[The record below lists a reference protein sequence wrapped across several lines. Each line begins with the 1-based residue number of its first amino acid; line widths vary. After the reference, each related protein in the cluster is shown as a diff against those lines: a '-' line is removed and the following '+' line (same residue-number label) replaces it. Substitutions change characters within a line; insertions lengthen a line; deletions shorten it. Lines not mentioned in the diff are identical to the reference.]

1 MRKQALYSSLAAG
14 LLLAGLTPARAEEFT
29 VAVIQSMSGALAF
42 VGVPLVD
49 GMKLAAEEIN
59 QKGALGPGNTLKL
72 IIEDDETNRAQAVSL
87 VKRHAQNPK
96 VLSIMG
102 PTTTAVAIAGAQAA
116 NEEKIVA
123 LVTTNSPEIA
133 RTGPFGFR
141 LSQPPEVLMEA
152 IGRYSVD
159 TLKIKECVLIGV
171 LDNAAYV
178 EQTQAYQDYVTSKG
192 MKVLAREGIKQGD
205 TDFSALSAKVAAMNP
220 ECVFMSAIA
229 PTAANLII
237 QLKQAGLGPKTKLVG
252 MSSMT
257 SAALFEVGGSA
268 VEGLYLVGD
277 WVPGGA
283 TAEARDFAAA
293 YKKRFGTEPDNWG
306 PMGYGG
312 LRVMAEA
319 IRLSLP
325 NPTREKIR
333 DNLATIKD
341 YPTLFGSGKFSYDE
355 QRAPRYGTNILVV
368 KDGKF
373 VLAPN

>member
-1 MRKQALYSSLAAG
+1 MKKAALFASVAG
-14 LLLAGLTPARAEEFT
+14 LLLSMSTARAAEYT
-29 VAVIQSMSGALAF
+29 VAIIQSMSGALAF

-59 QKGALGPGNTLKL
+59 AKQELGPGHTLTL
-72 IIEDDETNRAQAVSL
+72 IIADDETNRAQAVSL
-87 VKRHAQNPK
+87 VNRHAADPK
-96 VLSIMG
+96 VLAIMG

-133 RTGPFGFR
+133 KTGPYGFR

-152 IGRYSVD
+152 IGKYSVEK
-159 TLKIKECVLIGV
+159 LGIKECVLIGV

-192 MKVLAREGIKQGD
+192 VKILAREGIKQGD
-205 TDFSALSAKVAAMNP
+205 TDFSALSAKVASMNP

-237 QLKQAGLGPKTKLVG
+237 QLKQAGLPPTTKLVG

-257 SAALFEVGGSA
+257 SAALFEVGGAA

-277 WVPGGA
+277 WVPGGGSEQGKA
-283 TAEARDFAAA
+283 FAAA

-312 LRVMAEA
+312 LRVMSEA
-319 IRLSLP
+319 IRKSLP
-325 NPTREKIR
+325 DATRDKIR
-333 DNLATIKD
+333 ENLAQIKD
-341 YPTLFGSGKFSYDE
+341 YPTLFGGGKFTYDP

-368 KDGKF
+368 KNGQF

>member
-1 MRKQALYSSLAAG
+1 MRKAALFASVAG
-14 LLLAGLTPARAEEFT
+14 LLLSMSAARAAEYT
-29 VAVIQSMSGALAF
+29 VAIIQSMSGALAF

-59 QKGALGPGNTLKL
+59 QKQELGPGNTLKL

-87 VKRHAQNPK
+87 VKRHAADSK
-96 VLSIMG
+96 VLAIMG

-133 RTGPFGFR
+133 KTGPFGFR

-152 IGRYSVD
+152 IGKYSVEK
-159 TLKIKECVLIGV
+159 LGIKQCVLIGV

-178 EQTQAYQDYVTSKG
+178 EQTQAYQDYVASKG
-192 MKVLAREGIKQGD
+192 VKILAREGIKQGD
-205 TDFSALSAKVAAMNP
+205 TDFSAVSAKVASMNP
-220 ECVFMSAIA
+220 ECVFISAIA

-237 QLKQAGLGPKTKLVG
+237 QLKQAGLPPTTKLVG

-257 SAALFEVGGSA
+257 SAALFEVGGAA

-277 WVPGGA
+277 WVPGGGSEEGKA
-283 TAEARDFAAA
+283 FAAA

-319 IRLSLP
+319 IRKSLP
-325 NPTREKIR
+325 DPTREKIR
-333 DNLATIKD
+333 DNLAQIKD
-341 YPTLFGSGKFSYDE
+341 YPTLFGGGKFTYDP

-368 KDGKF
+368 KNGQF

>member
-1 MRKQALYSSLAAG
+1 MKKAALLASVAG
-14 LLLAGLTPARAEEFT
+14 LLLSMPAAKAAEYT
-29 VAVIQSMSGALAF
+29 VAIIQSMSGALAF

-59 QKGALGPGNTLKL
+59 AKQELGPGNTLKL

-87 VKRHAQNPK
+87 VKRHAADPK
-96 VLSIMG
+96 VLAIMG

-116 NEEKIVA
+116 NEDKIVA

-133 RTGPFGFR
+133 KTGPYGFR

-152 IGRYSVD
+152 IGKYSVEK
-159 TLKIKECVLIGV
+159 LGIKECVLIGV

-192 MKVLAREGIKQGD
+192 VKILAREGIKQGD
-205 TDFSALSAKVAAMNP
+205 TDFSALSAKVASMNP

-237 QLKQAGLGPKTKLVG
+237 QLKQAGLPAKTKLVG

-257 SAALFEVGGSA
+257 SAALFEVGGAA

-277 WVPGGA
+277 WVPGGGSEQGKA
-283 TAEARDFAAA
+283 FAAA

-319 IRLSLP
+319 IRKSLP
-325 NPTREKIR
+325 DPTRDKIR
-333 DNLATIKD
+333 DNLAQIKD
-341 YPTLFGSGKFSYDE
+341 YPTLFGGGKFTYDA

-368 KDGKF
+368 KNGQF